1 MIIIYRKEAFLRQE
15 NIELLRRLEA
25 SEMRAEELSQ
35 SVTMATKPLV
45 RQLEVLNANSN
56 AAAASWEKQ
65 ERKLTQ
71 TTSES
76 CFD

>member
-1 MIIIYRKEAFLRQE
+1 MIYRKEALLRQE
-15 NIELLRRLEA
+15 NVELLRRLEA

-45 RQLEVLNANSN
+45 RQLAVLNANSN

-71 TTSES
+71 TISES
-76 CFD
+76 HFG